1 MNQSTQNK
9 PNILLV
15 DDRPENLLVLKEI
28 LGTTDQNL
36 VMAKSGEEALKQI
49 LEKDFAAILL
59 DVQMPGI
66 DGFETAALIRQR
78 RQTTNTPII
87 FITAES
93 QTNETMFRGYG
104 LGAVDFLFKP
114 IVPDILRT
122 KVKVFANLFTM
133 RQEIETNARR
143 INAINQQLEQ
153 EILERSRAQAEVMK
167 LNRFLEEKIR
177 ELDLSNKEL
186 EAFSYSVS
194 HDLRAPLRSIDGF
207 SLMLLEEYTEKLDE
221 TEKGYL
227 HRIRA
232 ASQRLEQIIDDL
244 LRLSRIMRN
253 DMRLEPIDL
262 SGLVRSIS
270 GAFQD
275 ASPNRKVELITA
287 PNVMVMADMNL
298 IQLAMENL
306 VNNAW
311 KYTSQKTD
319 ARIEFGVDSRGTELT
334 NPKTLCF
341 IRDNG
346 AGFDMSLSD
355 KLFTPF
361 QRLHS
366 KSQFP
371 GTGIGLA
378 IVQRVIHRHGGNIRA
393 EAEVGKGATFY
404 FTLSGTQGRPLR

>member
-1 MNQSTQNK
+1 MARTTRTFTAR
-9 PNILLV
+9 V
-15 DDRPENLLVLKEI
+15 

-36 VMAKSGEEALKQI
+36 VMAKSGEEALKQV

-66 DGFETAALIRQR
+66 DGFETTALIRQR
-78 RQTTNTPII
+78 RQTANTPII

-93 QTNETMFRGYG
+93 QTNETMFKGYG

-122 KVKVFANLFTM
+122 KIKVFANLFTM
-133 RQEIETNARR
+133 RQEIETNAQL

-153 EILERSRAQAEVMK
+153 EMLVRSQAQAEVMK
-167 LNRFLEEKIR
+167 LNRFLEEKIW

-244 LRLSRIMRN
+244 LRLSRIMSC
-253 DMRLEPIDL
+253 LL
-262 SGLVRSIS
+262 
-270 GAFQD
+270 
-275 ASPNRKVELITA
+275 
-287 PNVMVMADMNL
+287 
-298 IQLAMENL
+298 
-306 VNNAW
+306 
-311 KYTSQKTD
+311 YTSPSPRD
-319 ARIEFGVDSRGTELT
+319 GLLSRM
-334 NPKTLCF
+334 PSS
-341 IRDNG
+341 
-346 AGFDMSLSD
+346 A
-355 KLFTPF
+355 
-361 QRLHS
+361 
-366 KSQFP
+366 
-371 GTGIGLA
+371 
-378 IVQRVIHRHGGNIRA
+378 
-393 EAEVGKGATFY
+393 
-404 FTLSGTQGRPLR
+404 

>member
-15 DDRPENLLVLKEI
+15 DDRPENLLILEEV

-78 RQTTNTPII
+78 RQTANTPIM

-143 INAINQQLEQ
+143 INAINQQLEL
-153 EILERSRAQAEVMK
+153 EIMERSRAQAEVMK

-186 EAFSYSVS
+186 ESFSYSVS

-253 DMRLEPIDL
+253 DMQLEPIDL

-366 KSQFP
+366 ESQFP